1 MGIFFLIMRYLPF
14 LMLLAAI
21 FFIVTRFRGSGSK
34 DQTFGAGRLIS
45 NALTEDKIEKRLKA
59 IIAAAIIVFVA
70 GCILLGVVLMVIHIS
85 PVFIII
91 GCVLGCL
98 VLVTGIIGIVFSQIL
113 SLKDRK
119 RFFTTLFVLVTILG
133 LLESTV
139 FSIAA
144 YLMA

>member
-1 MGIFFLIMRYLPF
+1 MGIFFVIMRYLPF
-14 LMLLAAI
+14 IMLVAAI
-21 FFIVTRFRGSGSK
+21 FFIFTRLRG
-34 DQTFGAGRLIS
+34 GATKSQSIGTVRLIS
-45 NALTEDKIEKRLKA
+45 NAITEDKIEKRLKA
-59 IIAAAIIVFVA
+59 LITAAIIVFVV
-70 GCILLGVVLMVIHIS
+70 GCILLGVVLMVITIS

-91 GCVLGCL
+91 GCILGCL

-119 RFFTTLFVLVTILG
+119 TFFTGVCILVTILG
-133 LLESTV
+133 LIESTV